1 MNSKEIL
8 QEAFESDKDTL
19 KIALDS
25 DKKLLDLAT
34 GWTVDMLA
42 RLGILVDI
50 LVSKNVLNM
59 EDAKLIFKNTEEEIK
74 ENEQ

>member
-8 QEAFESDKDTL
+8 QEAFESDKATL
-19 KIALDS
+19 KRALDS

-74 ENEQ
+74 ENE